1 MMNRVLAVLFA
12 AVLSMPAATTGAGSL
27 RVGAAKVD
35 ITPPPNPTQPP
46 SGHFEHE
53 HLFVRAIVLDNGA
66 TRAALIGTDLS
77 SMNDAIWTRASKQIA
92 ELLQCPVEN
101 IVMSATHSHSA
112 YMPNLGAGTGPR
124 GGTDPDFIARSM
136 TEAVAAGKAKLQ
148 PARVGFGTGASWL
161 NVNRDAINP
170 TTRRWYQGPNLD
182 GASDKTVGVVKFE
195 TPEGR
200 LLAAYVNYAMH
211 PINFY
216 LTGITSADVPGAASR
231 YVEQAYDDQVIVAF
245 TQGASGNQNPL
256 YLRPHSK
263 ALEGK
268 RAAVMASGKVNK
280 PDDLLGLMMA
290 GDPVANVPLDAKI
303 AERLER
309 FVDSEGQ
316 VLGEEI
322 IRVINDTPQTATDVQ
337 IRAAQKMVAC
347 PGRRRTN
354 SGREGDPG
362 TYVDGDPV
370 NLRLGVLTIGKTAL
384 TTVDGEVYTE
394 IAQRV
399 KRQSPLRE
407 TMMVTLANGG
417 ANSGYIPT
425 DAAFGSYTFQ
435 VLGSRLKPGCAENA
449 IAGGL
454 TELLNQQ

>member
-1 MMNRVLAVLFA
+1 
-12 AVLSMPAATTGAGSL
+12 
-27 RVGAAKVD
+27 
-35 ITPPPNPTQPP
+35 
-46 SGHFEHE
+46 
-53 HLFVRAIVLDNGA
+53 
-66 TRAALIGTDLS
+66 
-77 SMNDAIWTRASKQIA
+77 
-92 ELLQCPVEN
+92 
-101 IVMSATHSHSA
+101 
-112 YMPNLGAGTGPR
+112 
-124 GGTDPDFIARSM
+124 
-136 TEAVAAGKAKLQ
+136 
-148 PARVGFGTGASWL
+148 
-161 NVNRDAINP
+161 
-170 TTRRWYQGPNLD
+170 
-182 GASDKTVGVVKFE
+182 
-195 TPEGR
+195 
-200 LLAAYVNYAMH
+200 
-211 PINFY
+211 
-216 LTGITSADVPGAASR
+216 
-231 YVEQAYDDQVIVAF
+231 
-245 TQGASGNQNPL
+245 
-256 YLRPHSK
+256 
-263 ALEGK
+263 
-268 RAAVMASGKVNK
+268 MASGKVIK

-290 GDPVANVPLDAKI
+290 GDPVANVPLDSKI

>member
-1 MMNRVLAVLFA
+1 MRNRSIAFLFA
-12 AVLSMPAATTGAGSL
+12 TVLSMSAATTGGGSL

-35 ITPPPNPTQPP
+35 ITPPSNPAQPP
-46 SGHFEHE
+46 SGRYEHE
-53 HLFVRAIVLDNGA
+53 HLFVRAIVLDNGV

-92 ELLQCPVEN
+92 DLLQCPIEN

-112 YMPNLGAGTGPR
+112 YMPNLNAGAGRR

-136 TEAVAAGKAKLQ
+136 TEAVAAAKAKLQ
-148 PARVGFGTGASWL
+148 SARVGFGAGSSWL

-182 GASDKTVGVVKFE
+182 GASDKTVGLVKFE
-195 TPEGR
+195 TPDGR

-211 PINFY
+211 PINSY

-280 PDDLLGLMMA
+280 PDDLLALMMA
-290 GDPVANVPLDAKI
+290 GDPVANVPLDSKI
-303 AERLER
+303 TDRLER

-322 IRVINDTPQTATDVQ
+322 IRVINDTQQTATDVQ

-370 NLRLGVLTIGKTAL
+370 NLRIGVLTIGKTAL

-435 VLGSRLKPGCAENA
+435 VLGSRLQQGCAENA
-449 IAGGL
+449 IVGGL